1 MLGSIKDYVK
11 LLRIRQLL
19 EVERRKRADLPSR
32 FDGLP
37 PDVWDL
43 SIDGD
48 GHLACGE
55 IDLVEMARTNGTP
68 CT

>member
-48 GHLACGE
+48 GHLA
-55 IDLVEMARTNGTP
+55 
-68 CT
+68 